1 MKPFATLAHTAF
13 AFPDYQVRRYQGK
26 VRDVYVIDEQLMVF
40 VATDRISAFDVILP
54 QAIPHKGQVL
64 NQTAA
69 YFLQETEDIC
79 PNHFISSP
87 DPNVT
92 LGLRT
97 QPYPVEMVVRG
108 YLCGHAW
115 RVYQTGERLLCGVR
129 MPDGLQENDPFPE
142 PIITPSTKSA
152 IGHDE
157 DISREEILKSGLVDQ
172 DDYFKLELYTLQLY
186 RRGQEMAAQRGL
198 ILADTKYEF
207 GHRDWEVYLID
218 EIHTPDSSRYF
229 LKDSYDSARASGQRP
244 QQLSK
249 EFVREWLMAQGF
261 RGQEGAQPP
270 IMPEELVQEVR
281 HRYVQLYEQVTG
293 LPFEAR
299 DSGSNLAEEVY
310 ANTLHAIRNILD

>member
-1 MKPFATLAHTAF
+1 MNTLAETRF
-13 AFPDYQVRRYQGK
+13 DFPGYKVRRYQGK
-26 VRDVYVIDEQLMVF
+26 VRDVYVIEEQLMVF
-40 VATDRISAFDVILP
+40 VASDRISAFDVILP

-79 PNHFISSP
+79 PNHFITSP

-115 RVYQTGERLLCGVR
+115 RVYQSGERMICGVR

-142 PIITPSTKSA
+142 PIITPSTKSQV
-152 IGHDE
+152 GHDE
-157 DISREEILKSGLVDQ
+157 DISRDEILKSGLVEQ
-172 DDYFKLELYTLQLY
+172 DDYLKLEHYTLQLY
-186 RRGQEMAAQRGL
+186 KRGTEMAAQRGL

-207 GHRDWEVYLID
+207 GHRDWDVYLID

-229 LKDSYDSARASGQRP
+229 LKDSYDTARAQGERP

-249 EFVREWLMAQGF
+249 EFVREWLMANGF
-261 RGQEGAQPP
+261 QGQEGATPP
-270 IMPEELVQEVR
+270 DMPQEFVEEVSR
-281 HRYVQLYEQVTG
+281 RYIRLYEQVTG
-293 LPFEAR
+293 LPFEPR
-299 DSGSNLAEEVY
+299 QTTRSLAEEVY
-310 ANTLHAIRNILD
+310 AHTLKAVRDILD